1 MGDYPS
7 LELLSPL
14 ELLEESLR
22 RLAAEDARALA
33 GRDEIVRVHRAK
45 ASLEAVVARASA
57 AFDAEGQWALDR
69 ARYAWS
75 WLMVEAGLSKAA
87 ARRAVAQGRALR
99 HLPLVEAAWLGG
111 EITSDHVRVL
121 SCARTPKTEDHMA
134 RDEAL
139 LVEKAK
145 TLRFDVFKQALD
157 YWSQ

>member
-22 RLAAEDARALA
+22 RLATEDARVLA

-57 AFDAEGQWALDR
+57 AFDADGQWALDR

-87 ARRAVAQGRALR
+87 ARRAVAQGRVLR
-99 HLPLVEAAWLGG
+99 HLPVADKAWAAG
-111 EITSDHVRVL
+111 EITADHLRLL
-121 SCARTPKTEDHMA
+121 S
-134 RDEAL
+134 
-139 LVEKAK
+139 
-145 TLRFDVFKQALD
+145 
-157 YWSQ
+157 